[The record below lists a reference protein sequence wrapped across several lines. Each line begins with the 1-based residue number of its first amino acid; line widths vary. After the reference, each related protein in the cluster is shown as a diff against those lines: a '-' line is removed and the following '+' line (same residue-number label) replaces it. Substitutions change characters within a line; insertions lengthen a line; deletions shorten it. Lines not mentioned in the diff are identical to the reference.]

1 MRAKMFWA
9 WMTGFG
15 FLLFI
20 LGSLIAF
27 IPYIGLPLMGAG
39 VLLMIVSLIFLIP
52 LLIREMKRDDVEMKE
67 NISEE
72 DLKP

>member
-1 MRAKMFWA
+1 MFWA

>member
-1 MRAKMFWA
+1 MKAKMFWA
-9 WMTGFG
+9 WMTGCG
-15 FLLFI
+15 FLLFMI
-20 LGSLIAF
+20 GSLIAF

-39 VLLMIVSLIFLIP
+39 VLLVIISLSFLIP
-52 LLIREMKRDDVEMKE
+52 LLIREMRRDDVEMKK